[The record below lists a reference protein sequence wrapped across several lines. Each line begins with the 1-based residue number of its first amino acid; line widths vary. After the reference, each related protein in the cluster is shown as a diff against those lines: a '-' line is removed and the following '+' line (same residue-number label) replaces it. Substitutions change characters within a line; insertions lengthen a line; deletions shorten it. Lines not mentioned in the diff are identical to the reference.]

1 MLKPQDR
8 VLLLDSL
15 KPPPGYELSLAV
27 GTTYS
32 LDLLA
37 LLTAPVAFT
46 LFDQE
51 TIRDDPLGLLH
62 TMREYAGRIRIFC
75 QAGKIKIPDQHQ
87 VLYSYLEESVF
98 EVIPPDED
106 GVFHPKVWAL
116 RYQSEKDPVLYRLLV
131 LSRNLTFDKSWD
143 TSLVLDG
150 ELTDREYR
158 LSQNYPLG
166 DFFQALPEMSV
177 HEVPGRV
184 KDEIDK
190 VVYEIQRVDWDLPS
204 PFSGLKFWALGLPN
218 TRRKWPFEGRVDRM
232 MVVSPFLGKQSLEDL
247 AKKGQKHVLVSR
259 AESLEALEQDDF
271 SGYTDVFALDPGV
284 SAEEELAEEEEDVLH
299 DVPFTGLHAK
309 LYIGEMGWDAR
320 VWTGS
325 ANATTA
331 GFGKNVEFLTELKG
345 RKSKIGVDALLQESG
360 DGQVLFR
367 DMLRRLSQFDESTA
381 EDPLQQQLENILR
394 RTQKSIVKAGLTLR
408 VNEREGDKFGFTLQV
423 PEAFDSL
430 GGVSIDC
437 WPITLDEER
446 YRRELSGDIA
456 EFEFGPSSLEALT
469 SFLAFEI
476 RAIKGKEKLKSRFV
490 LNLPI
495 QGVPEK
501 RPEFILQSLLRNRGQ
516 VLRYL
521 LMLLQDDSSPDIS
534 GAIDIMRAGNVDTY
548 YGRGG
553 NLDIPLLET
562 MIRALSRN
570 PAQLD
575 KVYHLIED
583 LRRTEKGE
591 ELLPEKFDRIWAP
604 IWEARMRLGEEEE

>member
-1 MLKPQDR
+1 MLEPQER

-51 TIRDDPLGLLH
+51 SVRDDPLGLLH
-62 TMREYAGRIRIFC
+62 TMREYAGKIRIFC
-75 QAGKIKIPDQHQ
+75 QAGQIKVPQQHQ
-87 VLYSYLEESVF
+87 ILYSYLEKSVF
-98 EVIPPDED
+98 EVMPPDED

-116 RYQSEKDPVLYRLLV
+116 RFQSEGEPVLYRLLV
-131 LSRNLTFDKSWD
+131 LSRNLTFDRSWD

-166 DFFQALPEMSV
+166 DFFRALPEMSL
-177 HEVPGRV
+177 HEIPGHV
-184 KDEIDK
+184 KDEIEK
-190 VVYEIQRVDWDLPS
+190 VVYEIQRVDWDLPR
-204 PFSGLKFWALGLPN
+204 PFAELKFWALGLPKAK
-218 TRRKWPFEGRVDRM
+218 RKWPFEGRVDRM
-232 MVVSPFLGKQSLEDL
+232 MVISQFLGKKTLDEL
-247 AKKGQKHVLVSR
+247 AQKGEEHVLVSR
-259 AESLEALEQDDF
+259 TESLEALNKDALSRYQ
-271 SGYTDVFALDPGV
+271 DVFALDPGV
-284 SAEEELAEEEEDVLH
+284 SAEEELPEGEEGILS

-320 VWTGS
+320 LWTGS
-325 ANATTA
+325 PNATSG
-331 GFGKNVEFLTELKG
+331 GFGKNVEFLVELKG
-345 RKSKIGVDALLQESG
+345 RKSKIGIDVLMQESG

-367 DMLRRLSQFDESTA
+367 DMLRRLSQFDEKVD
-381 EDPLQQQLENILR
+381 EDPGQKELEMILR
-394 RTQKSIVKAGLTLR
+394 QTQKTIVEAGLKLI
-408 VNEREGDKFGFTLQV
+408 VDERGDDKFDFTLQAPDPIPIPKRLAV
-423 PEAFDSL
+423 R
-430 GGVSIDC
+430 C
-437 WPITLDEER
+437 WPITLDEDR
-446 YRRELSGDIA
+446 HGQTLSWGMSEI
-456 EFEFGPSSLEALT
+456 EFGPSSLQALT
-469 SFLAFEI
+469 SFLAVELY
-476 RAIKGKEKLKSRFV
+476 AEKNEEDLKSRFV
-490 LNLPI
+490 LNLPL

-501 RPEFILQSLLRNRGQ
+501 RPELVLQSLLQNRGQ

-521 LMLLQDDSSPDIS
+521 LMLLQDDTSTDFS
-534 GAIDIMRAGNVDTY
+534 GVENIMRSGNIDRF

-553 NLDIPLLET
+553 GLNIPLLET
-562 MIRALSRN
+562 LIHSLSRN

-591 ELLPEKFDRIWAP
+591 EMLPENFDQIWGP
-604 IWEARMRLGEEEE
+604 IWETRMRLREEQ